1 MIFDSIKNCEC
12 YLGLNGKLGAAFD
25 FIRKVVDE
33 SMPCGRYE
41 IDGEEIYANVMEYT
55 TNPSC
60 DGKFEGHRK
69 YIDVQ
74 YVVCGVET
82 IETVEITNAETAVEY
97 DDSCDAAF
105 FKETV
110 PFSTLVMNEGDFC
123 VLYPHDLH
131 KPGISFEGKQSEVK
145 KIVVKIKL

>member
-1 MIFDSIKNCEC
+1 MIFDSIKNCEY
-12 YLGLNGKLGAAFD
+12 YLGLNDKLGEAFN
-25 FIRKVVDE
+25 FIKKVVAE
-33 SMPCGRYE
+33 SMPCGKYE
-41 IDGEEIYANVMEYT
+41 ICGDEIYANVMEYT
-55 TNPSC
+55 TKPSC
-60 DGKFEGHRK
+60 EGKFEGHRK

-74 YVVCGVET
+74 YVVSGIEA
-82 IETVEITNAETAVEY
+82 IETVEKTNSETVVEY

-105 FKETV
+105 FKETA

-131 KPGISFEGKQSEVK
+131 KPGTSFDGKQSEIK